1 MDHLL
6 FCVNHQEKIAK
17 RHCNKCD
24 QDLCNEC
31 VFDSHVEHHEEV
43 KKIEYTIDT
52 KKTNFSEMLSK
63 DIKLIVEKS
72 LNDLKPKIYKLVL
85 EKTQEYIKDHKNL
98 QLKLN
103 QPTEKKAI
111 NKPIKIETKTKP
123 IKHTNYQE
131 NKENRESLKKNII
144 TTSNTS
150 NISQRAK
157 MFNTQNSREIPKVL
171 DKNNPYNKGN
181 FGGIKAKAKLFEQK

>member
-103 QPTEKKAI
+103 KKKKKKTMD
-111 NKPIKIETKTKP
+111 KPLKIETKTKP

-131 NKENRESLKKNII
+131 NKEGRESLKKI
-144 TTSNTS
+144 
-150 NISQRAK
+150 
-157 MFNTQNSREIPKVL
+157 L
-171 DKNNPYNKGN
+171 
-181 FGGIKAKAKLFEQK
+181 